1 MRTAERHVISMTDP
15 LGDPVDAGDDLGV
28 EAPSWLFVLSWDLKH
43 AGGVNAVVKN
53 LFDRAARRW
62 HHRPLLL
69 VRTWEQKTPVTR
81 VQDGRATIAARIR
94 GPWPNPQRA
103 FTNLALYVV
112 GLPFVVGRLIR
123 MARAERVAVV
133 NVHYPDLHAL
143 TWILVGRFSR
153 RPIRV
158 VLSFHGLDVKTALAS
173 SGLER
178 LGWNIL
184 LRRSDLIIVC
194 AQALGERL
202 IAGFP
207 RCAEHVKVVANGVDI
222 RSLEV
227 AARQLPTL
235 ELPKSYVMSIG
246 TYERKKGHDVLMEA
260 FDRLASRNPAVAL
273 VIAGRYSEAEYTRLV
288 QLREQLSCKERI
300 LLLKDLAHGEAM
312 RVLAGAEL
320 FALASRDEPFGIAIL
335 EAAALSR
342 PIVATSVCGA
352 VKQFCAGKDLLVV
365 PPDDVAALSAAME
378 RLLNDRA
385 AATELARSLRPQVV
399 ASFDWDSI
407 TDAYLRLLEEATPT
421 ATASTAPH

>member
-1 MRTAERHVISMTDP
+1 MSYP
-15 LGDPVDAGDDLGV
+15 LGDPVDAGDDLGI
-28 EAPSWLFVLSWDLKH
+28 EAPAWLFVLSWDLKH
-43 AGGVNAVVKN
+43 AGGVNEVVKN
-53 LFDRAARRW
+53 VFDRTARRLR
-62 HHRPLLL
+62 HRPLLL
-69 VRTWEQKTPVTR
+69 VRKWEQKTPVMT
-81 VQDGRATIAARIR
+81 VQDGRTTIAARIR
-94 GPWPNPQRA
+94 GPWPSAQRPLI
-103 FTNLALYVV
+103 NLALYVL
-112 GLPFVVGRLIR
+112 GLPWVVGRLIR
-123 MARAERVAVV
+123 MARAQRVTVI

-143 TWILVGRFSR
+143 TWVLVRRFSR

-158 VLSFHGLDVKTALAS
+158 ILSFHGLDLKSALAA

-178 LGWNIL
+178 LCWKVL

-194 AQALGERL
+194 AQALLDRL
-202 IAGFP
+202 VAGFP
-207 RCAEHVKVVANGVDI
+207 GCAQHVNVVANGVDI
-222 RSLEV
+222 RSLEL
-227 AARQLPTL
+227 AAQQLPAM

-260 FDRLASRNPAVAL
+260 FDRLAARNPSVAL
-273 VIAGRYSEAEYTRLV
+273 VVAGRYSEAEYARLM
-288 QLREQLSCKERI
+288 QLRDQLSSKERI

-352 VKQFCAGKDLLVV
+352 AKLFCAGRDLLVV
-365 PPDDVAALSAAME
+365 PPDDVGALSAAME
-378 RLLNDRA
+378 RLLNDRT

-407 TDAYLRLLEEATPT
+407 TDAYLRLLGVA
-421 ATASTAPH
+421 APSAKALRALD